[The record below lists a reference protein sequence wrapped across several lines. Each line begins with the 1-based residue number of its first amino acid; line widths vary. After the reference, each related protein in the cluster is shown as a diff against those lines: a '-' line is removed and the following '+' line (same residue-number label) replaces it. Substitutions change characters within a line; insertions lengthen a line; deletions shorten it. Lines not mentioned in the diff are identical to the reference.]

1 MEEKFY
7 KYANLL
13 VNRCL
18 AVKENQPLLI
28 TAPIQNIELVRI
40 IARVA
45 YEAGVRDIYFDFIDD
60 VLKHDQMKYFS
71 KEELFDSKL
80 FNKSIYNEYAKKDA
94 AFLMLY
100 ANNPD
105 IMDDINKDII
115 AYTGEINITTREE
128 YRKKQRTYEIPW
140 CIASSVTESWAKKV
154 LPNSKDAYNEL
165 WDIVFDLTL
174 VNTDNPIKAWDEK
187 VKISQE
193 RVKKLNDLKINTLFY
208 KNSLGTDFSV
218 SFNNNK
224 WCGVGEHTTNGR
236 SILVN
241 MPSEEV
247 FTSPDKYTANGKVY
261 ASMPLIY
268 NSSLIEDF
276 WIEFK
281 DGKVVDFDAK
291 TGKEVLES
299 IIKHENGD
307 YLGEVALVD
316 KNSPIA
322 KSGLLFYETLYDE
335 NASCHLALG
344 SAFPDCFNDKDNLEK
359 YGYNDS
365 KTHVDFMIGTDDL
378 EIVAKT
384 DKGEVVIMKDGEFVI

>member
-1 MEEKFY
+1 MDEKFY
-7 KYANLL
+7 KYADLL

-18 AVKENQPLLI
+18 AVKENQPLLV
-28 TAPIQNIELVRI
+28 TAPIENIDLVRI
-40 IARVA
+40 IAKVA
-45 YEAGVRDIYFDFIDD
+45 YDAGVRDVYFDFIDD
-60 VLKHDQMKYFS
+60 ELKHDQMKYFS
-71 KEELFDSKL
+71 KDELLNSRL
-80 FNKSIYNEYAKKDA
+80 FNKGIYNEYAKKDA

-105 IMDDINKDII
+105 IMNDINKEII

-128 YRKKQRTYEIPW
+128 YRKKQRTYEVPW

-154 LPNSKDAYNEL
+154 LPDSNDSYNEL
-165 WDIVFDLTL
+165 WNIVFDLTL

-187 VKISQE
+187 VKLSQE
-193 RVKKLNDLKINTLFY
+193 RVKKLNDLKIKTLTY
-208 KNSLGTDFSV
+208 KNDLGTDFSV
-218 SFNNNK
+218 GFNNNK

-236 SILVN
+236 NILVN

-247 FTSPDKYTANGKVY
+247 FTSPDKHTANGKVF

-268 NSSLIEDF
+268 NGSLIENF

-281 DGKVVDFDAK
+281 DGKVVDFDAEC
-291 TGKEVLES
+291 GKEVLES
-299 IIKHENGD
+299 IIKQENGN

-316 KNSPIA
+316 INSPIH

-344 SAFPDCFNDKDNLEK
+344 AAFPDCFNDKNNLKK

-378 EIVAKT
+378 EIIAKT
-384 DKGEVVIMKDGEFVI
+384 DNGDVTIMKNGEFVI

>member
-7 KYANLL
+7 KYADLL

-18 AVKENQPLLI
+18 AVKENQPLLV
-28 TAPIQNIELVRI
+28 TAPIENIELVRI

-45 YEAGVRDIYFDFIDD
+45 YDAGVRDIYFDFIDD
-60 VLKHDQMKYFS
+60 VLKHDQMTCFS
-71 KEELFDSKL
+71 KEELFNSRL

-105 IMDDINKDII
+105 IMNDIDKEII
-115 AYTGEINITTREE
+115 SYTGEISITTRDE
-128 YRKKQRTYEIPW
+128 YRKKQRNYIVPW
-140 CIASSVTESWAKKV
+140 CIASSVTEAWAKKV

-165 WDIVFDLTL
+165 WNIVFDLTL
-174 VNTDNPIKAWDEK
+174 VNEENPIKAWDEK
-187 VKISQE
+187 VKLSQE
-193 RVKKLNDLKINTLFY
+193 RVKKLNDLKINTLTY
-208 KNSLGTDFSV
+208 KNSLGTNFSV
-218 SFNNNK
+218 GFNNNK

-236 SILVN
+236 NILVN

-247 FTSPDKYTANGKVY
+247 FTSPDKFTANGKVY

-281 DGKVVDFDAK
+281 DGKVIDFDAK
-291 TGKEVLES
+291 CGKEVLES
-299 IIKHENGD
+299 IIKQENGD

-365 KTHVDFMIGTDDL
+365 KTHVDFMIGTHDL
-378 EIVAKT
+378 EIIAET
-384 DKGEVVIMKDGEFVI
+384 DNGNVTIMKDGEFVI